1 MPHLFKKQV
10 LIKHHNLEQWRV
22 IETKGTH
29 YAKCEFGAIHV
40 IHKTITRTRTLKG
53 GGFGLTT
60 FGTLCSRSLSRKT
73 VTGGSV
79 RGLRE

>member
-40 IHKTITRTRTLKG
+40 IHKTITRTLRVV
-53 GGFGLTT
+53 GLASQHL
-60 FGTLCSRSLSRKT
+60 GLS
-73 VTGGSV
+73 VL
-79 RGLRE
+79 GLSQEKR